1 MTNQTRICV
10 AYPNNVASEGRR
22 KVVGVVGEAVDTASD
37 LVKELV
43 RQQAEGL
50 GRPESHGRGDLV
62 AEKLHVVC
70 CFGALASGGG
80 SVFIRRQEAP
90 PLLAHQPRRCR

>member
-22 KVVGVVGEAVDTASD
+22 KVVGVVGEVVDTASD

-70 CFGALASGGG
+70 CFGAL
-80 SVFIRRQEAP
+80 P
-90 PLLAHQPRRCR
+90 D